1 MGSDG
6 STNTSRSSRRG
17 IIHQDVHVSIV
28 HKMMGCGDGF
38 SMVGPIH
45 LDLVEGKSNP
55 KKKKKKKKK
64 GHAQF
69 SSFCCPVVVC
79 ISNVKIG
86 HSLRY

>member
-64 GHAQF
+64 
-69 SSFCCPVVVC
+69 CPTSVVD
-79 ISNVKIG
+79 SLSKIRDFFI
-86 HSLRY
+86 L